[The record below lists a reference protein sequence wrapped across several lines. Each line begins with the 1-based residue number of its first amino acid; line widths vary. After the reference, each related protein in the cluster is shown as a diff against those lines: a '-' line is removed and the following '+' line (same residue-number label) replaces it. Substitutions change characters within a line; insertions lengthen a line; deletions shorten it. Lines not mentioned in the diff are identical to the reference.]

1 MRKLDREQRR
11 FSRSLR
17 GLPDRGLID
26 AALRAED
33 VHNGRLVLK
42 EVIRRSEADYSWK
55 LDEESRHQFLD
66 YLKKFIAE
74 NISDGSIS
82 KYAIPEVFNSVYSL
96 DIRPGELAQYKHLIM
111 RAVEVDIS
119 ENYRLGRR
127 GLLEELSHPDMPSE
141 LIEGAVSY
149 LRSGYPSLNRK
160 NESVVIRQLEQF
172 GRLTGDDGTYMYETH
187 LDYYIRDTLG
197 LAYGTP
203 ESKLMKAFDITSQEI
218 RSFAFNI
225 IERAIEECHEH
236 GYDRDE
242 ISEIRSIFKLS
253 NVEMKPYILKYLNA
267 APVMHLELYKEQF
280 ALSIAEL
287 RQIALSYLHKYKD
300 QGYLLSRIYDHMD
313 ELGLTETNFVDLGVK
328 NVIDSYKQQHALDA
342 IDHSI
347 TPSNKPVWGPDNPSY
362 PYDYNGFSRGSP
374 TGSI

>member
-111 RAVEVDIS
+111 RAV
-119 ENYRLGRR
+119 
-127 GLLEELSHPDMPSE
+127 
-141 LIEGAVSY
+141 
-149 LRSGYPSLNRK
+149 
-160 NESVVIRQLEQF
+160 
-172 GRLTGDDGTYMYETH
+172 
-187 LDYYIRDTLG
+187 
-197 LAYGTP
+197 
-203 ESKLMKAFDITSQEI
+203 
-218 RSFAFNI
+218 
-225 IERAIEECHEH
+225 
-236 GYDRDE
+236 
-242 ISEIRSIFKLS
+242 
-253 NVEMKPYILKYLNA
+253 
-267 APVMHLELYKEQF
+267 
-280 ALSIAEL
+280 
-287 RQIALSYLHKYKD
+287 
-300 QGYLLSRIYDHMD
+300 
-313 ELGLTETNFVDLGVK
+313 
-328 NVIDSYKQQHALDA
+328 
-342 IDHSI
+342 
-347 TPSNKPVWGPDNPSY
+347 
-362 PYDYNGFSRGSP
+362 
-374 TGSI
+374 